1 MIQRGRAGER
11 GEPSA
16 VRFSIQETVTMKT
29 LSITRN
35 WVTAGI
41 AAASLCTN
49 AAYFEEQWD
58 LCWDQVLLKEASVF
72 PTQPSM
78 AMH

>member
-1 MIQRGRAGER
+1 
-11 GEPSA
+11 
-16 VRFSIQETVTMKT
+16 MKT